1 MAASHLPLA
10 NPAMRL
16 ALPVLGVVLLQRL
29 WELWLSWRRLRAACE
44 TGQARPIAERTF
56 FAMAAVHGAWLTGCL
71 GEALWRQAP
80 WRPELGWPAAA
91 AWALALAL
99 RLWMMSALGSLW
111 NVRLIERREQPIV
124 TGGPYRYVR
133 HPNYLA
139 VIVEVAAVPL
149 LVGAYATAIVGSLAN
164 ALVLWPRIRREEA
177 YLSGVPAW
185 RAAFA
190 RKKRFLPGLF

>member
-1 MAASHLPLA
+1 
-10 NPAMRL
+10 MRL

-29 WELWLSWRRLRAACE
+29 WELWLSRRRLRAARKA
-44 TGQARPIAERTF
+44 GAARLIAER
-56 FAMAAVHGAWLTGCL
+56 AYPVLVAVHAAWFAGCL
-71 GEALWRQAP
+71 GETLWRQPP

-99 RLWMMSALGSLW
+99 RLWMMAALGPLW

-124 TGGPYRYVR
+124 TSGPYRYVR

-139 VIVEVAAVPL
+139 VVVELAAVPL
-149 LVGAYATAIVGSLAN
+149 LVGAYATAIAGSLAN

-177 YLSGVPAW
+177 YLASVPAW